1 MPLYAYSLSIVR
13 GEQVPKALD
22 AVQGAYFVT
31 SDGGDASN
39 GCMSPDILR
48 SVRKHMS
55 RRLASVPS
63 SNRANHGTGPGG
75 GSGGVS
81 LSVRT
86 AVQPASLLQAYRFD
100 FASDCELQ
108 TQADLVKR
116 PSGRFIIFWPGIAPF
131 PTRGAFSL

>member
-1 MPLYAYSLSIVR
+1 MR

-39 GCMSPDILR
+39 GCMSLDILR

-55 RRLASVPS
+55 RRLASIPY
-63 SNRANHGTGPGG
+63 SNHVNHGTGPGG
-75 GSGGVS
+75 GFGGVS

-86 AVQPASLLQAYRFD
+86 AVQPASLLQAYRFE

-108 TQADLVKR
+108 TQGDLVKR
-116 PSGRFIIFWPGIAPF
+116 ASGCFTIFWPGIVAF

>member
-1 MPLYAYSLSIVR
+1 MPLYAYSLSVVR

-39 GCMSPDILR
+39 GCMSLDILR

-86 AVQPASLLQAYRFD
+86 AVQPASLLQAYRFN